1 MKQNIT
7 IEQLNELNDDE
18 IVVLNNWMIE
28 KGYYKQTKYTYKNI
42 ASQRRENGMKFSIG
56 QMIEFIQEHNGFKS
70 YGDMYT
76 FNYSKKGELC
86 DALWNTVK
94 EILCTK

>member
-1 MKQNIT
+1 MKQHIT
-7 IEQLNELNDDE
+7 ELQVE
-18 IVVLNNWMIE
+18 ELS
-28 KGYYKQTKYTYKNI
+28 KAQ
-42 ASQRRENGMKFSIG
+42 MKTLSNFLGFKSRVINLKHYLSESMTIG

-86 DALWNTVK
+86 DSLWKSVK
-94 EILCTK
+94 EIL